1 MNVKDYFIGVIRKV
15 KQWLQS
21 LSFRTGVIV
30 LLCCIPFYI
39 LSFAQMLLPISVTAK
54 GVLWTVLFG
63 LAKTCQYGG
72 LTILGVEGYK
82 RLKNKFRKKIV
93 PNETKI
99 TERQIKATD
108 AGNNALKTLYET
120 AFPPE
125 EQIPW
130 DDLMVLVEK
139 IPLNFTAYYEGE
151 TLMGLFIVYP
161 RKSFNWFWYFAVPE
175 ELRGKGVG
183 QQILSSVIEKY
194 KDSTNIL
201 DIESPEQECDNQAVR
216 RRRHAF
222 YLRNGF
228 RDTGIGRSY
237 GGVDYT
243 IIMMGDGTFTMHDYD
258 EIVAELRS
266 YWTNMPNP
274 EEEKY

>member
-1 MNVKDYFIGVIRKV
+1 MNIKGYFVSIFRKI
-15 KQWLQS
+15 KHWLQS

-54 GVLWTVLFG
+54 GILWTVLFG

-130 DDLMVLVEK
+130 DDLMVLVERM
-139 IPLNFTAYYEGE
+139 PLDFTAYYEGE
-151 TLMGLFIVYP
+151 KLMGLIIVYP

-183 QQILSSVIEKY
+183 QQILSRVIEKY
-194 KDSTNIL
+194 KDCTIIL
-201 DIESPEQECDNQAVR
+201 DIESPEQVCDNQDVR

-228 RDTGIGRSY
+228 RDTGVGRSFS
-237 GGVDYT
+237 GIDYT
-243 IIMMGDGTFTMHDYD
+243 IIKMGERPFTMQDYD
-258 EIVAELRS
+258 QIIAELRS
-266 YWTNMPNP
+266 HWNNMPRP
-274 EEEKY
+274 KEE

>member
-1 MNVKDYFIGVIRKV
+1 MKGYIIGIFRKI

-30 LLCCIPFYI
+30 LLSCIPFYI

-54 GVLWTVLFG
+54 GILWTVLFG

-82 RLKNKFRKKIV
+82 RLKNKFKKKAEPPIETKKISQLHQSDILEEV
-93 PNETKI
+93 
-99 TERQIKATD
+99 RH
-108 AGNNALKTLYET
+108 LYET

-130 DDLMVLVEK
+130 DDLMVLVETM
-139 IPLNFTAYYEGE
+139 PLDFTAYYDNNQLLGI
-151 TLMGLFIVYP
+151 FIVYP

-183 QQILSSVIEKY
+183 QKILSSVIEKY
-194 KDSTNIL
+194 KDSMNIL
-201 DIESPEQECDNQAVR
+201 DMESPEQECENQAVR

-222 YLRNGF
+222 YSRNGF
-228 RDTGIGRSY
+228 RDTGVGRSY
-237 GGVDYT
+237 GGIDYT
-243 IIMMGDGTFTMHDYD
+243 IMIMGDGTFTMQDYD
-258 EIVAELRS
+258 QIIEELRS
-266 YWTNMPNP
+266 HWSNMPKP
-274 EEEKY
+274 DKQ